1 MGTCKK
7 KCECAGAGSA
17 RVSLWG
23 AAKNS
28 KKGRNNSLCL
38 LQMAIGIWAFKGD
51 WTVFI
56 SEETWN
62 DFYAIK
68 NTYLPVCNPLQNIH
82 WAAHDCTSQH
92 AWPIKSA
99 LENKVAG
106 WTIKKQRKKN
116 AKFWVLPWEGALQS
130 HAEDTSGWID
140 TEGGA
145 EKNIYNMHHFCF
157 IYCNLQYLF
166 LVQLYLHQAVF
177 LNKKKSNVLPQIILI
192 MGLISF

>member
-1 MGTCKK
+1 MTNQCLPAAPWKCCVITALQGDLGRELQYPAIFCRIIVESLFLTMGTCKK

-68 NTYLPVCNPLQNIH
+68 NTYLPVCNPLQNKQ
-82 WAAHDCTSQH
+82 WAAHAQLNLFSST
-92 AWPIKSA
+92 
-99 LENKVAG
+99 
-106 WTIKKQRKKN
+106 
-116 AKFWVLPWEGALQS
+116 LPVCLVDSTPVHQNVWRP
-130 HAEDTSGWID
+130 
-140 TEGGA
+140 
-145 EKNIYNMHHFCF
+145 EKPGEKLRWAFVP
-157 IYCNLQYLF
+157 
-166 LVQLYLHQAVF
+166 LVPF
-177 LNKKKSNVLPQIILI
+177 
-192 MGLISF
+192 